1 MGYHCSRAFVIYS
14 PLRFRIFYTFTF
26 IVVHRSGPR
35 QTRLNVD
42 LTPEDSKMVEFLKD
56 EYGLTYG
63 AELVKVL
70 RKQAYDRSQ
79 GPYCLKK

>member
-14 PLRFRIFYTFTF
+14 PLRLRIFYKFTF
-26 IVVHRSGPR
+26 IVVHRSGP
-35 QTRLNVD
+35 RLNVD

-56 EYGLTYG
+56 EYGLTYY

-79 GPYCLKK
+79 GPYRLKK